1 VTTPGGGPSGGT
13 VTSRE
18 PAKAPSRVFCA
29 RLAGIGVFDPNG
41 DLLGRVRDVVVTLR
55 LGRQAPRVL
64 GLVVE
69 VQRRRIFVPMSRV
82 TTIDVGAV
90 VLASGTLNW
99 RRFEQRPGEVLV
111 LGELLDRQVSAPRG
125 GGGGG
130 GGEDTVTVVDAA
142 MEQTRGHDWFLTH
155 IAVREGR
162 RRRAHVRT
170 VDWDEVKGLS
180 VSEQVQGAASLLAA
194 FEQLRPADLA
204 QMLHSLSRKRRD
216 EVAAALD
223 DDRLADV
230 LEELPEDEQVELLA
244 SLEDERAADVL
255 EAMGPDD
262 AADLLGE
269 LPTEQ
274 AEHLLALMEP
284 QEAAPV
290 RRLLAYAD
298 DTAGGLMT
306 NEPII
311 LPPNATVAEALARVR
326 NPELSPAL
334 AGQVYV
340 VRPPFETPTG
350 RYLGIAHFQRLL
362 REPPSALVGAVI
374 DTGIDPLTP
383 EQSLAAVTRYLASY
397 NFVAAAVV
405 DNESRLLGAVTV
417 DDVLDHLLPEN
428 WRDEDLAEDELA
440 EEKLGR
446 QDGRPGGDGDGPA

>member
-1 VTTPGGGPSGGT
+1 
-13 VTSRE
+13 
-18 PAKAPSRVFCA
+18 
-29 RLAGIGVFDPNG
+29 
-41 DLLGRVRDVVVTLR
+41 
-55 LGRQAPRVL
+55 
-64 GLVVE
+64 
-69 VQRRRIFVPMSRV
+69 
-82 TTIDVGAV
+82 
-90 VLASGTLNW
+90 
-99 RRFEQRPGEVLV
+99 
-111 LGELLDRQVSAPRG
+111 
-125 GGGGG
+125 
-130 GGEDTVTVVDAA
+130 
-142 MEQTRGHDWFLTH
+142 
-155 IAVREGR
+155 
-162 RRRAHVRT
+162 
-170 VDWDEVKGLS
+170 
-180 VSEQVQGAASLLAA
+180 
-194 FEQLRPADLA
+194 
-204 QMLHSLSRKRRD
+204 
-216 EVAAALD
+216 
-223 DDRLADV
+223 
-230 LEELPEDEQVELLA
+230 
-244 SLEDERAADVL
+244 
-255 EAMGPDD
+255 MGPDD

-284 QEAAPV
+284 EEAAPV

-350 RYLGIAHFQRLL
+350 RYLGMAHFQRLL

-428 WRDEDLAEDELA
+428 WREEDLAEDELA
-440 EEKLGR
+440 EEKPGR